1 MNDLITYSKIFSIL
15 RSYRYI
21 SINDLLVQQRL
32 VHLQEF
38 QVPVLPRPLCTFFL
52 RDIRQIHSLEP
63 PSQQLEHQ
71 SRLVVAKSRS
81 KM

>member
-1 MNDLITYSKIFSIL
+1 M
-15 RSYRYI
+15 
-21 SINDLLVQQRL
+21 QQQL

-71 SRLVVAKSRS
+71 SRLVVAKNRS
-81 KM
+81 KI